1 MIDLSWL
8 IDPIYIVMIFFFII
22 GMRDYPGNS

>member
-8 IDPIYIVMIFFFII
+8 
-22 GMRDYPGNS
+22 